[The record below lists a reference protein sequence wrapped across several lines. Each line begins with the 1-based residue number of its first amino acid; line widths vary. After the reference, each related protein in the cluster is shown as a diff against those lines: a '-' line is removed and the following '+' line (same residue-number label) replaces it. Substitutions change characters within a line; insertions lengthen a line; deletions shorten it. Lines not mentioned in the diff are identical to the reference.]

1 MNPVTTVLNVLIVDD
16 EPSVRDLMA
25 RWVSSL
31 GLESSTAGNSDE
43 ALERLRAR
51 HHDLAVIDIM
61 MPGRNGLW
69 LAGELRRDHPD
80 TAVVLATAYTEK
92 FDEAEAE
99 APFADFLIKPFKR
112 ERFLLAVDRGRE
124 WRRQAQ
130 DEAAWHARLA
140 QELDSGVA
148 GLIGVLRERRAKG
161 ASEASILRNM
171 AAERAPDVM
180 VHGERVA
187 RYAVSLALELEL
199 DQAAVLTVELAA
211 RFHDIGKVAIPRA
224 LLTKPSKMTAGEFAV
239 MQRHVEAG
247 ADLLDATESLRD
259 LAPIVRTSHEWFGG
273 GGYPAALAGAAI
285 PFASRLIAVADAYDA
300 MTETRAYRA
309 QLDGSEAVAE
319 LLRCAPSQFDP
330 DLVAAFLT
338 CLGRQ

>member
-1 MNPVTTVLNVLIVDD
+1 MNPVTSVLIVDD
-16 EPSVRDLMA
+16 EPAVRDLMA
-25 RWVSSL
+25 RWVTSL
-31 GLESSTAGNSDE
+31 GLESTTASNSEE
-43 ALERLRAR
+43 AIERLRAR

-69 LAGELRRDHPD
+69 LAAEVRREHPD

-92 FDEAEAE
+92 FDEAEAD
-99 APFADFLIKPFKR
+99 APVADVLIKPFKR

-130 DEAAWHARLA
+130 EEAAWQTRLW
-140 QELDSGVA
+140 QELETGVA
-148 GLIGVLRERRAKG
+148 TLISILKDRRAKG
-161 ASEASILRNM
+161 VPEEKILRNI

-187 RYAVSLALELEL
+187 RYSVALARELEL
-199 DQAAVLTVELAA
+199 DTATVVTVERAA
-211 RFHDIGKVAIPRA
+211 RFHDIGKAAIPQA
-224 LLTKPSKMTAGEFAV
+224 LLTKPSRMTASEFAI
-239 MQRHVEAG
+239 MCRHVEAG
-247 ADLLDATESLRD
+247 ADLLDATETLGE

-273 GGYPAALAGAAI
+273 GGYPAGLVGTAI

-300 MTETRAYRA
+300 MTQTRAYRA
-309 QLDGSEAVAE
+309 QLDRSEAVAE

-330 DLVAAFLT
+330 ELVVAFLT
-338 CLGRQ
+338 TLGRH